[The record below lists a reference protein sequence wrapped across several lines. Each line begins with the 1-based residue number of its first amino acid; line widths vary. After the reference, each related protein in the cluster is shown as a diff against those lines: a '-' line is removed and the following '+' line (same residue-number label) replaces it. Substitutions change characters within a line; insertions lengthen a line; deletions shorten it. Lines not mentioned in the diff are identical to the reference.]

1 MEAITR
7 IKNTDYLAAKKIYKN
22 RENIH
27 SNLNCTK
34 ITQHIFIKLMDKVT
48 IHVEKMEKR
57 DMRVENI
64 VVTT

>member
-1 MEAITR
+1 MEAIAR

-34 ITQHIFIKLMDKVT
+34 ITQHIFIELMDKVI

-57 DMRVENI
+57 DKRVENI